1 MGCLLYAI
9 CFYKSPFDSVFE
21 RGDSVALAVQ
31 SNSVK
36 IPKESTFSADVH
48 NTILWMLTPDLSMRP
63 HLQQI
68 IDKCRAM
75 MPKGS

>member
-1 MGCLLYAI
+1 MWLLLHPIFQSLGCLLYSI

-36 IPKESTFSADVH
+36 IPPDSTYSTDLH
-48 NTILWMLTPDLSMRP
+48 NTILWMLTPGWIQNKS
-63 HLQQI
+63 
-68 IDKCRAM
+68 
-75 MPKGS
+75 